1 MKLKTVKCLK
11 CGYVWNL
18 NMTLRSIFNDLSG
31 MIVCPNCLRVRNIH
45 KDRILDCIPD
55 KLERTEI

>member
-31 MIVCPNCLRVRNIH
+31 LIVCPSCHSVRDMH
-45 KDRILDCIPD
+45 KDRILDCVPD
-55 KLERTEI
+55 KKEKEQ